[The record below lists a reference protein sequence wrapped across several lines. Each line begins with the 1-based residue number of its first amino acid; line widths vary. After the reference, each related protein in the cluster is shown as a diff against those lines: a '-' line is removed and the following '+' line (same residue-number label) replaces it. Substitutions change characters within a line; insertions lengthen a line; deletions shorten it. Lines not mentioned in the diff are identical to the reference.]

1 MSGTKRAHIT
11 LSIVCADDDHF
22 KCSHNLKATQLKK
35 IIKICRWTYVLGKAK
50 SNCCD
55 DYFKCPKIKLRQGQE
70 RGPVSGS
77 AKAVLTR
84 GTVAISNK
92 SDLDVVGISK
102 SWDIAALIAHVLAAV
117 TNPIQ
122 CIQQFM
128 IKHHDDY
135 QNSWRI
141 ARRAFQSSW
150 ISNLVTYLV
159 FFWWKCSGRGRTQRS
174 QMRSSAPLASRMPS
188 IQGAS
193 DPKTIPMSPATE
205 NWSSTS

>member
-1 MSGTKRAHIT
+1 MIIQ
-11 LSIVCADDDHF
+11 LSF
-22 KCSHNLKATQLKK
+22 
-35 IIKICRWTYVLGKAK
+35 
-50 SNCCD
+50 
-55 DYFKCPKIKLRQGQE
+55 KLRQGQE
-70 RGPVSGS
+70 RGPVSGT
-77 AKAVLTR
+77 AKAVLTQ

-92 SDLDVVGISK
+92 SNLDVVGISK

-117 TNPIQ
+117 TNPIR

-135 QNSWRI
+135 LNKLNSWRM
-141 ARRAFQSSW
+141 ARREFQSSW
-150 ISNLVTYLV
+150 VSHLVMYPV
-159 FFWWKCSGRGRTQRS
+159 FFWWKCSQRCRTQRS
-174 QMRSSAPLASRMPS
+174 QMRFSAPLASRMPS